1 MKNAI
6 RLIGPALMIF
16 IGLHLLGNVVITFL
30 LFYSWLFAVPL
41 LDGGF
46 PGKRFKIDRR
56 TASIGIA
63 SGVLVFLVIFGGLQ
77 WLHIYL
83 LDINLLRV
91 LLLEWGFSGPGEIG
105 LLLILLI
112 LNPIAEEIYWR
123 GYIFEKLRKHR
134 TAFFTIGVTAI
145 FYASYHLLTVFPI
158 FQGIFGIIAVL
169 PVLIGGLIWGI
180 MREKTGTISAT
191 IISHGLADLG
201 IVCVYWFIVR

>member
-16 IGLHLLGNVVITFL
+16 IGLHLFGNVVITFL
-30 LFYSWLFAVPL
+30 LFYSWLFALPL
-41 LDGGF
+41 FDKAF
-46 PGKRFKIDRR
+46 PRTSFKFNRHS
-56 TASIGIA
+56 TFIGIA
-63 SGVLVFLVIFGGLQ
+63 SGTLIFFIIFGGLQ

-83 LDINLLRV
+83 LDINALRV
-91 LLLEWGFSGPGEIG
+91 LLLEWGFSGQGEIG
-105 LLLILLI
+105 LMLVLLI

-123 GYIFEKLRKHR
+123 GYMFEKLRKPG
-134 TAFFTIGVTAI
+134 TASYAI
-145 FYASYHLLTVFPI
+145 AMTSFFYAFYHLLTVFPI

-169 PVLIGGLIWGI
+169 PVLIGGLIWGF
-180 MREKTGTISAT
+180 MREKTGSISAT